1 MSIYVIEEPGD
12 QFSTELA
19 PIAYRTFEQAKEYIT
34 SKAAD
39 KGWEIVNDYDKPEPD
54 FEEDNVNRYTA
65 GRARPV
71 ERPVG
76 KTYIWAQGDSREIPI
91 IIHKLTL
98 EDNAEDPVGPNG
110 GTRRKTRRQG
120 SSKSLKQRLAA
131 AKKKCSPG
139 YDVYDYR
146 KNSKGEFFNCLPA
159 GLKRRTRRT
168 T

>member
-1 MSIYVIEEPGD
+1 MSVYVIEEQGD
-12 QFSTELA
+12 QFSTQLA

-34 SKAAD
+34 SKAAE
-39 KGWEIVNDYDKPEPD
+39 KGWEIKDDYDKPEPD
-54 FEEDNVNRYTA
+54 FEEDNVNRYRA

-71 ERPVG
+71 ERPIG
-76 KTYIWAQGDSREIPI
+76 KTYIWAHPGEEREISI

-98 EDNAEDPVGPNG
+98 EDPVGPEG
-110 GTRRKTRRQG
+110 GRR
-120 SSKSLKQRLAA
+120 KQRLAV

-159 GLKRRTRRT
+159 GLKRRKTRRRT
-168 T
+168 